1 MSSGGPGQ
9 VVSIFHQQ
17 LVWSR
22 QVLIQNRREREKL
35 WAHVKDLLNAL
46 CKPF

>member
-9 VVSIFHQQ
+9 VVSIFHQR
-17 LVWSR
+17 LIWSR
-22 QVLIQNRREREKL
+22 QLLIQNRPEGEKL
-35 WAHVKDLLNAL
+35 WAHVKHLLNAL